1 MRARSNAWTRLSG
14 GRFVALGPK
23 SPEDA
28 SRFQASLTPRWHGGD
43 RRDGGRSRP
52 NHPTPHPAGRRRSVS
67 TDDRRPVCF
76 SPPLPH
82 KTLDPSQPTASD
94 HRKHPSHRALTALLP
109 PTRMRPKSL
118 SEGLARRAGRGR
130 MPCDRELRGRD
141 PESRRILCTVLEG
154 LRIRRRAGSDRWCR
168 SRGPSRGRRRGCGP
182 RLTCCQAQSSS
193 MISSESSMTTGI
205 KGSKSSCLPA
215 LEGGAMMSCWDEE
228 TTISRG
234 EGSGKPWFKA
244 VLAAAGGD

>member
-1 MRARSNAWTRLSG
+1 MAATG
-14 GRFVALGPK
+14 ATAVALAPFT
-23 SPEDA
+23 
-28 SRFQASLTPRWHGGD
+28 RPRIQPDVVD
-43 RRDGGRSRP
+43 R
-52 NHPTPHPAGRRRSVS
+52 
-67 TDDRRPVCF
+67 
-76 SPPLPH
+76 SPPATGVRFAIHP
-82 KTLDPSQPTASD
+82 PSLARRLIHLNLAQVTTEST
-94 HRKHPSHRALTALLP
+94 RATVRSLALLP
-109 PTRMRPKSL
+109 QTRMRPKIF

-141 PESRRILCTVLEG
+141 PESRRILRTALEG
-154 LRIRRRAGSDRWCR
+154 LRIHRRAGSDRWWR

-182 RLTCCQAQSSS
+182 RLTGCQAQSSS

-215 LEGGAMMSCWDEE
+215 LEGGAMMSCSDEE

-234 EGSGKPWFKA
+234 EGSGKPWFNA